1 MEPTEDS
8 VLTDEAHRPDS
19 RDRLGLCIFGVR
31 RGELCD
37 GTKSVAE
44 RRRRHVVILLG
55 RALYYTAPVLQ
66 ADREVVLEAV
76 KVNWLALQ
84 YVGVIFRLIERSL
97 GWHLRFGFSM

>member
-8 VLTDEAHRPDS
+8 VLTDEAHRPNS

-44 RRRRHVVILLG
+44 RRRRHVVILVG
-55 RALYYTAPVLQ
+55 WALYYTAPVLQ
-66 ADREVVLEAV
+66 ADREVVSEAV
-76 KVNWLALQ
+76 KNGGSALQ
-84 YVGVIFRLIERSL
+84 FADPYLQTDNEIVRAAS
-97 GWHLRFGFSM
+97 